1 MVVRCLCPPKCE
13 SWVGLKYGFCKK
25 SLRKDAPLTSRTLFS
40 SQKGTCST
48 MTSYKIH
55 VSIQPTG
62 LTFWSA
68 QTSNNHH
75 FYLFYSSN
83 PKTVNSSPND
93 LKYNDYDRN
102 VAHPHR
108 RACPLFFLDG
118 PCCIWILVVITR
130 MMTNNTPGKNALSRP
145 LPPPLQS
152 PSQPLPPAACL
163 PSSWEIIKKGS
174 MHVGRPCGRTETKWR
189 EKDF

>member
-1 MVVRCLCPPKCE
+1 MHTTVYLYFRFRPKARCF
-13 SWVGLKYGFCKK
+13 SNFGFGLKWKTYFR
-25 SLRKDAPLTSRTLFS
+25 SFTA
-40 SQKGTCST
+40 
-48 MTSYKIH
+48 
-55 VSIQPTG
+55 
-62 LTFWSA
+62 
-68 QTSNNHH
+68 SNNHH

-145 LPPPLQS
+145 LPPPPQS
-152 PSQPLPPAACL
+152 PSQSPPPAARL

>member
-1 MVVRCLCPPKCE
+1 M
-13 SWVGLKYGFCKK
+13 Y
-25 SLRKDAPLTSRTLFS
+25 
-40 SQKGTCST
+40 
-48 MTSYKIH
+48 YIH
-55 VSIQPTG
+55 VPFCDEKSVRLVIFPKWLLIKSIFQSNPQDSHFG
-62 LTFWSA
+62 RHKHLT
-68 QTSNNHH
+68 NHH

-145 LPPPLQS
+145 LPPPPQS
-152 PSQPLPPAACL
+152 PSQPPPPPARL

-174 MHVGRPCGRTETKWR
+174 MHVGRPWGRTETKWR